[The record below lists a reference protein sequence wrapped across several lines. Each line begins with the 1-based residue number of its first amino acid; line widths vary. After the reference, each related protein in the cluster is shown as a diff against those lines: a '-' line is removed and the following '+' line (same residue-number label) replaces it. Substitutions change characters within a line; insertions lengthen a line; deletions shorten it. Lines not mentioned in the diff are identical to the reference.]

1 MDREGEE
8 SEDRKAPE
16 EPAEEPSEGPASDQ
30 ASEQSSEER
39 DDDKQRDDDDSPG
52 PKEPTEE
59 EERQQREEDA
69 RQARERMNEVMDA
82 PPEEHGALKADALGS
97 TIILVGAL
105 FIILGVIVTLAY
117 SPWGLAG
124 VAIGIGEVIVG
135 QLIRSGKLSRAGGR

>member
-1 MDREGEE
+1 MDREGEK

-16 EPAEEPSEGPASDQ
+16 EPAEEPASDQ
-30 ASEQSSEER
+30 ASEESSEER
-39 DDDKQRDDDDSPG
+39 GDDKQRDDDDSPG

-69 RQARERMNEVMDA
+69 RQAQERLNEVMDA

-105 FIILGVIVTLAY
+105 FIIFGVIVTLAY

-124 VAIGIGEVIVG
+124 VAIGIGEVVVG
-135 QLIRSGKLSRAGGR
+135 QLIRTGKLSRNGGR